1 MPPMPDTA
9 AEIVV
14 TTDDPVVARVV
25 RRVVE
30 EVRPIRVVLFGSR
43 ATGTARPDSD
53 VDLLVVMP
61 DGTDRRAV
69 LDRLYR
75 GLWDVGVP
83 VDYLAS
89 TPSALDL
96 SQHRPGLI
104 YGTVLQTGHDVYVT
118 S

>member
-1 MPPMPDTA
+1 MTEHNETP
-9 AEIVV
+9 EIVV

-30 EVRPIRVVLFGSR
+30 EVHPLRVVLFGSR
-43 ATGTARPDSD
+43 ARGTAGPDSD

-61 DGTDRRAV
+61 DGTERKEV
-69 LDRLYR
+69 LNHLYR
-75 GLWDVGVP
+75 RLWDVGVP

-89 TPSALDL
+89 TPEALEKA
-96 SQHRPGLI
+96 QHSISLI
-104 YGTVLQTGHDVYVT
+104 YPTALKTGREVYVA